1 MGTERRRAVATF
13 TLRVRHLLAIP
24 VLAALIVPVGV
35 FAQSPHGE
43 ALKIDCAACHVPDS
57 WTTMREPM
65 AFDHGQTEFPLI
77 GMHEKV
83 DCRAC
88 HASMVFSKAP
98 GSDCVA
104 CHTDVHS
111 MSVGNDCVRCHTP
124 VSWLV
129 DDIPELHEQNGF
141 ALVGVHSNLSCVDCH
156 KSDNS
161 ITFTRV
167 GNECFNCHQAD
178 YLATTHPNHAVSGFS
193 TDCIEC
199 HDPLG
204 SGWTTTFV
212 DHDFFPLTLGH
223 DIGDCAQCHTTGSFA
238 DASPEC
244 VSCHQQDFNNTV
256 NPNHSA
262 SGFSTDCAS
271 CHTTDPGWTPATFDH
286 DAQFFPIYS
295 GSHNGQWNAC
305 SDCHTNPNDFS
316 VFTCTGCHVN
326 PQTDSDHN
334 GMPGYVYESNACLA
348 CHPNGDAGAFDHNTT
363 DFPLQGGHVGVN
375 CIECHANGYAGTPTN
390 CDACHMDDYNST
402 TNPNHNGAQFP
413 TDCAQCH
420 NETAW
425 TPANFDHDNQY
436 FPIYSGNHNGE
447 WNTCADCHTNPND
460 YSVFSCII
468 CHDNQTQLAD
478 DHSDENGYAFNSNA
492 CFNCHPNGN

>member
-1 MGTERRRAVATF
+1 MGIER
-13 TLRVRHLLAIP
+13 LRVIEMFPTCVRHVLVML
-24 VLAALIVPVGV
+24 VLAALIVPAHVV
-35 FAQSPHGE
+35 AQSPHGE

-83 DCRAC
+83 DCKAC

-156 KSDNS
+156 ISDNGT
-161 ITFTRV
+161 TFARV
-167 GNECFNCHQAD
+167 GNECINCHQAD
-178 YLATTHPNHAVSGFS
+178 YLATTQPNHAVSGFS

-223 DIGDCAQCHTTGSFA
+223 DIGDCAKCHSTTGFRQHGE
-238 DASPEC
+238 PEPLGVGILHGLC
-244 VSCHQQDFNNTV
+244 F
-256 NPNHSA
+256 
-262 SGFSTDCAS
+262 
-271 CHTTDPGWTPATFDH
+271 
-286 DAQFFPIYS
+286 
-295 GSHNGQWNAC
+295 
-305 SDCHTNPNDFS
+305 
-316 VFTCTGCHVN
+316 
-326 PQTDSDHN
+326 
-334 GMPGYVYESNACLA
+334 MPYHRSRL
-348 CHPNGDAGAFDHNTT
+348 DAGHLR
-363 DFPLQGGHVGVN
+363 P
-375 CIECHANGYAGTPTN
+375 
-390 CDACHMDDYNST
+390 
-402 TNPNHNGAQFP
+402 
-413 TDCAQCH
+413 
-420 NETAW
+420 
-425 TPANFDHDNQY
+425 
-436 FPIYSGNHNGE
+436 
-447 WNTCADCHTNPND
+447 
-460 YSVFSCII
+460 
-468 CHDNQTQLAD
+468 
-478 DHSDENGYAFNSNA
+478 
-492 CFNCHPNGN
+492 